1 MAGTASWVRRAAAY
15 ASEWLRPAYVLGR
28 LYSGVVRWRL
38 QRCGSGLRLQV
49 TTVIRG
55 HRNIVIGKN
64 LNSMGHLYLYAH
76 EGGAIRIGD
85 DCSINT
91 NVQIGAAAGRIVIGN
106 GVMIASN
113 VVLRAANHDIRRD
126 RPMRYQNSQGG
137 EIVVEDDVWIGSNSV
152 VTADVTVARGTVVG
166 AGAVVT
172 RSTEPYSIV
181 AGVPARKIGERPT
194 LGLWHQ
200 VPVDVPGEACA
211 D

>member
-1 MAGTASWVRRAAAY
+1 MAGAASWLRRAAVR
-15 ASEWLRPAYVLGR
+15 ASEWLSPAYVAGR
-28 LYSGVVRWRL
+28 VYSSVVCRRL
-38 QRCGSGLRLQV
+38 QGCGPGLRLQI

-55 HRNIVIGKN
+55 PRNIVIGKN
-64 LNSMGHLYLYAH
+64 FNSMGYLYLYAH

-113 VVLRAANHDIRRD
+113 VVLRAANHDIRRAT
-126 RPMRYQNSQGG
+126 PMRYQASQGG
-137 EIVVEDDVWIGSNSV
+137 EIIVGDDVWIGSNSV
-152 VTADVTVARGTVVG
+152 VTADVTVACGTVVG

-181 AGVPARKIGERPT
+181 AGVPAKKIGERT
-194 LGLWHQ
+194 
-200 VPVDVPGEACA
+200 
-211 D
+211 